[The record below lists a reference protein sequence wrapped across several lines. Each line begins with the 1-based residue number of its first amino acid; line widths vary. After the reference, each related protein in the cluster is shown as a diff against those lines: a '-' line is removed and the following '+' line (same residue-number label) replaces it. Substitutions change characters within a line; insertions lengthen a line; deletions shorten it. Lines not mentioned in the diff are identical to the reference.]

1 MNFEIEG
8 KLTEKFDEQ
17 QVTEKFKKAEFV
29 IETSET
35 SGDRIFTEAI
45 KMQLVQDKCDLID
58 PYNIGDT
65 IKVHF
70 NIKGRRYEK
79 DDKVSYFTNLDAWR
93 IEKIEGETQQN
104 NVSDIPPKTDTSVPS
119 DDLPFIVT
127 ILLAVGTVVQFMI

>member
-35 SGDRIFTEAI
+35 SGDRTFTEAI